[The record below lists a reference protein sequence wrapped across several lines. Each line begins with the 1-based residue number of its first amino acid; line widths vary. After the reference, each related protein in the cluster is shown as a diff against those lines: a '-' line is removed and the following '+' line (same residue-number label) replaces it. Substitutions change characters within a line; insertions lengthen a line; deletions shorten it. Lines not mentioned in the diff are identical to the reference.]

1 MANVSVL
8 NHEQLQY
15 LARTLYYKET
25 EAILHTKFNS
35 ETELAKRLKDCKDG
49 YQSALAL
56 LDAGSELEHRF
67 RNDEARA
74 STAQEIFG
82 YIINGANYALQTVRN
97 SSLRS
102 HCVEKVREHVKLLAD
117 AIEVVRNVND
127 VAKEV
132 TEYRKAML
140 EYTRRHQNPPSREFS
155 RWLKGSGIKYEELV
169 QRYQAK
175 LKFRGRFKD
184 LKDVQKIQV
193 YEEII
198 EASGRGK
205 VKGHR
210 LSKVLGVA
218 GISVFL
224 FSAGVTVWE
233 IYLADNPLQ
242 TATRAA
248 VVAMSSVGGATLGS
262 AIGVALSSCLPV
274 HPLFVVMAGIIVS
287 IAGAFILGDF
297 AGWLVDLIFK
307 SGGSTTLSTE
317 GLRCYVAPM
326 PDGVALARQILHHHP
341 PKY

>member
-1 MANVSVL
+1 MANVTVL

-35 ETELAKRLKDCKDG
+35 ETELEKHLKDCKDG

-102 HCVEKVREHVKLLAD
+102 HCVEKVREHVKMLAD

-132 TEYRKAML
+132 TEYMKAML

-155 RWLKGSGIKYEELV
+155 RWLKGSGIKYEE
-169 QRYQAK
+169 
-175 LKFRGRFKD
+175 
-184 LKDVQKIQV
+184 
-193 YEEII
+193 
-198 EASGRGK
+198 
-205 VKGHR
+205 
-210 LSKVLGVA
+210 
-218 GISVFL
+218 ISAEVF
-224 FSAGVTVWE
+224 
-233 IYLADNPLQ
+233 I
-242 TATRAA
+242 
-248 VVAMSSVGGATLGS
+248 
-262 AIGVALSSCLPV
+262 
-274 HPLFVVMAGIIVS
+274 
-287 IAGAFILGDF
+287 
-297 AGWLVDLIFK
+297 
-307 SGGSTTLSTE
+307 
-317 GLRCYVAPM
+317 
-326 PDGVALARQILHHHP
+326 
-341 PKY
+341 